1 MGRAL
6 VIKNV
11 DFSTNK
17 LDTVTY
23 DDPIPCESIE
33 LDQSTITV
41 SEIGDTVTLT
51 ATVLPADTTDTVV
64 WVSSDTNVAEVNG
77 GVVTVK
83 GIGTA
88 TITAKCGN
96 QTATASVNQTSLQFT
111 DIVTV
116 SGVKASESQSVLWLY
131 GNSGD
136 ATIGKAY
143 TNASDLR
150 VFSAAANSLE
160 AIPVP
165 YGATSVLILSS
176 ERKFWGDLRLA
187 DMDDLVSYNNQD
199 YPKALASYSGFYTDV
214 PKAVEYGQCMILSAS
229 ADKVA
234 LVSGLQFQ

>member
-23 DDPIPCESIE
+23 DDPIPCTNIS

-64 WVSSDTNVAEVNG
+64 WLSSDTNVAEVDG

-88 TITAKCGN
+88 TITAKCGE

-111 DIVTV
+111 DIVTA
-116 SGVKASESQSVLWLY
+116 SGVKVTSSNDILWLY
-131 GNSGD
+131 GSSGD
-136 ATIGKAY
+136 ITIGKAY

-150 VFSAAANSLE
+150 VFSAGANSLE

-187 DMDDLVSYNNQD
+187 DMNDLVSYSDQD
-199 YPKALASYSGFYTDV
+199 YPKSLPSYAGFYTDV
-214 PKAVEYGQCMILSAS
+214 PKAVEYGQCVILSAS